1 MVVKFSDIAKGPSDL
16 LGDDYT
22 TKTTL
27 KCKKNAGP
35 LAVTIETDRSGS
47 GALSSKVGTKFTYA
61 GLSFDKVQL
70 KPDGSNVLET
80 SIKPYPGLSTTFKG
94 GKGAD
99 LGFDYTTGPL
109 RMTGSFDVKDMS
121 KFSTSACLSAG
132 DGIHVGGDAVYSTSA
147 KGLSAFNVGASYA
160 TGPLF
165 ASVTTASKISQVN
178 VGLSYT
184 VNTNLTVASTST
196 HSSAKPLD
204 VFTIGGK
211 YKAGFGDVKAK
222 FASNGSISACVIKE
236 VAPKVTFTGSATA
249 PASDMSKL
257 KYGIGIVM

>member
-1 MVVKFSDIAKGPSDL
+1 MVVKFADIAKGPSDL
-16 LGDDYT
+16 LGDDYS

-27 KCKKNAGP
+27 KCKKSAGP
-35 LAVTIETDRSGS
+35 LAVTIETDRSGT
-47 GALSSKVGTKFTYA
+47 GALTSKVGTKFAYA

-99 LGFDYTTGPL
+99 LGFDYAAGPL
-109 RMTGSFDVKDMS
+109 RLTGSFDVKDLS
-121 KFSTSACLSAG
+121 RVSTSACLSAG
-132 DGIHVGGDAVYSTSA
+132 NGILVGGDAVYSATA

-165 ASVTTASKISQVN
+165 ACVTTVDKISSVK
-178 VGLSYT
+178 VDLSYA
-184 VNTNLTVASTST
+184 VNSHLTVASTSS
-196 HSSAKPLD
+196 HNSASSLP
-204 VFTIGGK
+204 VFTVGGK
-211 YKAGFGDVKAK
+211 YTAGFGDVKAK
-222 FASNGSISACVIKE
+222 FASDGSISACVIKE
-236 VAPKVTFTGSATA
+236 VAPKVTITGSATA
-249 PASDMSKL
+249 PSADMSKL